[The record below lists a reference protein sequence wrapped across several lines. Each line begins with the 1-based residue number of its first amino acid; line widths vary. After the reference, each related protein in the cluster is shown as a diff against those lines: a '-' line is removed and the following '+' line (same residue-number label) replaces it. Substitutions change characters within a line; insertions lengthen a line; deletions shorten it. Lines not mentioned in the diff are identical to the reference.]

1 MRGGSMAATAAVL
14 VLSLAGCERDRASQ
28 APPPVR
34 PEAPAAAVQVPP
46 SNTVAGLAVRTALND
61 MYEIDAGRI
70 ALQRSQD
77 NDVKR
82 FAQMMIDDHGRTS
95 NEVRAMLAQQAV
107 AVTLPNTPDAEVE
120 SRLNA
125 LRAAPAETFDQTYVD
140 QQIQAHETALALL
153 RSHARDG
160 DNQVFRDWAD
170 RTAPAIENHLQM
182 ARGLKRAPSGGTA
195 GDAAA
200 NQAGDQPRRP

>member
-1 MRGGSMAATAAVL
+1 MRGVSMVAVAAVM
-14 VLSLAGCERDRASQ
+14 VLSVPGCERDRDSE
-28 APPPVR
+28 APAPAR
-34 PEAPAAAVQVPP
+34 PEAPAAAAPVPGAD
-46 SNTVAGLAVRTALND
+46 TAAGFAVRTALSD
-61 MYEIDAGRI
+61 IYEMEAGRI

-77 NDVKR
+77 NDVRR

-107 AVTLPNTPDAEVE
+107 AVDLPRDPDEEVT

-125 LRAAPAETFDQTYVD
+125 LRSAPAETFDQTYVD

-153 RSHARDG
+153 RDHARSG
-160 DNQVFRDWAD
+160 DNQVFRDWAN

-182 ARGLKRAPSGGTA
+182 ARGLKRAPA
-195 GDAAA
+195 GEPAGAAA
-200 NQAGDQPRRP
+200 ATSQSGDQAR